1 MATQDLNQL
10 YQTAMNAFRRAT
22 PPPHGLFGATQY
34 PNQGGLTTLPPG
46 AGQVKQPAEFLPGGG
61 IIQPKPL
68 IPRQSII
75 ESDDIEQPFYPAIPV
90 KPPAVMPPHTA
101 VMPPKGHQ
109 YKYSEDGQRTTVP
122 LPPGS
127 WDEDNPWGFTIQ
139 PLDSKLEALQPE
151 HKTKGPVE
159 SIIPD
164 KYGGFFQSQF
174 YNPEAMS
181 MGVLTPVTLPSGETI
196 TFPDSESARQFQLF
210 LNDIGEKK
218 MGGQAIP
225 EGSIQPLTGTEPIS
239 LTSENAAQ
247 YGFTPPDPNMAG
259 AQVMQYW
266 DKHGNVSYQRT
277 PETVYQGTGY
287 SRPEVWA
294 VANGG
299 IVGLDYLTRR
309 I

>member
-22 PPPHGLFGATQY
+22 PIPQGLFGATQY

-75 ESDDIEQPFYPAIPV
+75 ESDDIEQPTPW
-90 KPPAVMPPHTA
+90 KHTA
-101 VMPPKGHQ
+101 VMPPKGHR
-109 YKYSEDGQRTTVP
+109 YEYSEDGQRTTVP

-139 PLDSKLEALQPE
+139 PLDSKLEALQSE
-151 HKTKGPVE
+151 YKTK
-159 SIIPD
+159 
-164 KYGGFFQSQF
+164 
-174 YNPEAMS
+174 
-181 MGVLTPVTLPSGETI
+181 
-196 TFPDSESARQFQLF
+196 
-210 LNDIGEKK
+210 
-218 MGGQAIP
+218 
-225 EGSIQPLTGTEPIS
+225 EPIS

-266 DKHGNVSYQRT
+266 DKHGNVSYQKT

-294 VANGG
+294 MANGG

-309 I
+309 L

>member
-1 MATQDLNQL
+1 MAIQDLNQL
-10 YQTAMNAFRRAT
+10 YQTATDAFRRAT
-22 PPPHGLFGATQY
+22 PTPQGLFGATQY
-34 PNQGGLTTLPPG
+34 PNQRGITTLPTGTQPKLQPVPG
-46 AGQVKQPAEFLPGGG
+46 QPVPDITDFPGGG
-61 IIQPKPL
+61 IIQPKSV
-68 IPRQSII
+68 IPGQPII
-75 ESDDIEQPFYPAIPV
+75 ESDDIEQPTPW

-109 YKYSEDGQRTTVP
+109 YKYSEDGQRTIVP

-127 WDEDNPWGFTIQ
+127 WDEDNPWGFSIQ
-139 PLDSKLEALQPE
+139 PLDSKL
-151 HKTKGPVE
+151 GPVE

-164 KYGGFFQSQF
+164 EYGGFYQSQF
-174 YNPEAMS
+174 HNPDAPS
-181 MGVLTPVTLPSGETI
+181 MGVLSPVTLPSGETI
-196 TFPDSESARQFQLF
+196 TFSDSESARQFQQYL
-210 LNDIGEKK
+210 
-218 MGGQAIP
+218 Q
-225 EGSIQPLTGTEPIS
+225 SLTGTEPIS

-294 VANGG
+294 MADGG
-299 IVGLDYLTRR
+299 MVGLDYLTRR
-309 I
+309 L